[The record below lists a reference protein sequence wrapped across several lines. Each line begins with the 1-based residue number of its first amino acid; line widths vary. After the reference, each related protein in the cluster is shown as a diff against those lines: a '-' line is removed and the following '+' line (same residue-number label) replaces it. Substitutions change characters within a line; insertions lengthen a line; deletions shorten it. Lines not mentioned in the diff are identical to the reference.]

1 MSRRSVAR
9 HSHGPVRLAR
19 NALAALAF
27 VTVALGGIDPRDGAS
42 DASAAVPPG
51 LEQGGC
57 VRRSTAAGTLTPEDR
72 RRFRE
77 LGLANPQAAAIVIRK
92 IARTEGARQ
101 LARLQALTHA
111 PEGFGP
117 SGACDEI
124 VPEGEAHALCTG
136 HASGPFGDVAVRM
149 PVAARLVESADGGLH
164 LALHNPKPLE
174 AKGLF
179 SWSTVVNA
187 EHLQVAY
194 DLLPD
199 GDGWL
204 VYARVGVEMSAHE
217 DSAKELSDAML
228 RLEAWLTRELAR
240 T

>member
-1 MSRRSVAR
+1 MLT
-9 HSHGPVRLAR
+9 GF
-19 NALAALAF
+19 AL
-27 VTVALGGIDPRDGAS
+27 VTVALVGLDPRHGERQAR
-42 DASAAVPPG
+42 AAIPPA
-51 LEQGGC
+51 LENGGFI
-57 VRRSTAAGTLTPEDR
+57 RRSTADGTLTPEDR

-77 LGLANPQAAAIVIRK
+77 LGLESPQSAAIIIRK
-92 IARTEGARQ
+92 IAKTDAGRQ

-124 VPEGEAHALCTG
+124 VPQGEAHALCTG
-136 HASGPFGDVAVRM
+136 HASGPFGNVAVRM
-149 PVAARLVESADGGLH
+149 PVAARLVQSADGGLH
-164 LALHNPKPLE
+164 LALNNPKALE

-179 SWSTVVNA
+179 SWATVVRA
-187 EHLQVAY
+187 GHLQVAY

-204 VYARVGVEMSAHE
+204 VYVRVGVEMSAHP
-217 DSAKELSDAML
+217 DSAKEISDAML
-228 RLEAWLTRELAR
+228 RLEAWLTRQLAQ

>member
-1 MSRRSVAR
+1 LSRCSAL
-9 HSHGPVRLAR
+9 VRIGRLLRPALS
-19 NALAALAF
+19 ALAL
-27 VTVALGGIDPRDGAS
+27 VTVALVGVDPRSNANE
-42 DASAAVPPG
+42 ARAALPPA
-51 LEQGGC
+51 LERGGFI
-57 VRRSTAAGTLTPEDR
+57 RRSTAEGTLTPEDR

-77 LGLANPQAAAIVIRK
+77 LGLGSPQSAAVIIRK
-92 IARTEGARQ
+92 LAKSEGPRQ

-111 PEGFGP
+111 PAGFAP

-124 VPEGEAHALCTG
+124 VAQGEARALCTG
-136 HASGPFGDVAVRM
+136 HASGPFGNVAVRM
-149 PVAARLVESADGGLH
+149 PVAARLGQSADGGLH

-179 SWSTVVNA
+179 SWCTVVPA
-187 EHLQVAY
+187 GHLQVAY

-204 VYARVGVEMSAHE
+204 VYVRVGVEMSAHE
-217 DSAKELSDAML
+217 DSAKEISDAML

>member
-1 MSRRSVAR
+1 MSRCSAL
-9 HSHGPVRLAR
+9 VRGLRPAV
-19 NALAALAF
+19 AALALL
-27 VTVALGGIDPRDGAS
+27 TVALVGVDPRSGANE
-42 DASAAVPPG
+42 ARAAVPGG
-51 LEQGGC
+51 LDHGGFI
-57 VRRSTAAGTLTPEDR
+57 RRSTAEGTLTAEDR

-77 LGLANPQAAAIVIRK
+77 LGLGSPQSAAVIIRK
-92 IARTEGARQ
+92 IARSDGPQQ

-111 PEGFGP
+111 PVGFAP

-124 VPEGEAHALCTG
+124 VPQGEARALCTG
-136 HASGPFGDVAVRM
+136 HASGPFGNVAVRM
-149 PVAARLVESADGGLH
+149 PVAARLGQSADGGLH

-179 SWSTVVNA
+179 SWSTVVAA

-204 VYARVGVEMSAHE
+204 VYVRVGVEMSAHE
-217 DSAKELSDAML
+217 DSAKEISDAML
-228 RLEAWLTRELAR
+228 RLEAWLTRQLAQA
-240 T
+240 